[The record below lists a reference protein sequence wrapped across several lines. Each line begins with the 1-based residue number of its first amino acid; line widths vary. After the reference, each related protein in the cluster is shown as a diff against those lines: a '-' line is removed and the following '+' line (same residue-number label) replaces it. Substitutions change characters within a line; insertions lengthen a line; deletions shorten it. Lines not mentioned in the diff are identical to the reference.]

1 MNLTE
6 IHEELNKAA
15 AEMQTNRDTYAGV
28 LRLTAALELVL
39 RYLEEQE
46 NAHR

>member
-1 MNLTE
+1 MNLSE
-6 IHEELNKAA
+6 IHEELNQAA
-15 AEMQTNRDTYAGV
+15 AEMQANHDTYAGV